1 MNVRWSKAGV
11 TKEEFKRFAPALQ
24 ALKEI
29 IETDL
34 TKKES
39 VRDYSPGWE
48 YKQIAVN
55 EYNAVVED
63 ILKLLTVE
71 KD

>member
-1 MNVRWSKAGV
+1 MNTRWAKAGYNR
-11 TKEEFKRFAPALQ
+11 EEFKRFTPALS
-24 ALKEI
+24 ALREI
-29 IETDL
+29 LEQDFI
-34 TKKES
+34 KKAS

-55 EYNAVVED
+55 EYNAVIED
-63 ILKLLTVE
+63 ILKLLTAE